1 MKKNLFLFLSII
13 VLFISCKSDEQKQY
27 DELIESSKTLYE
39 KIKDRPDY
47 LYSSQKYSDSKYLS
61 ILDEKMRIVTNGN
74 YFVEKSKI
82 DDRPTNSQKEELF
95 DYLSKID
102 EIMENNTNT
111 VEKVSN
117 SNNTQSSCIDLSKLN
132 IKYEILEQQYK
143 EVEKFGEKKWEPY
156 MSEKKYYLDS
166 LRTLLYYE
174 GYLDNI
180 LYEYNNSLLIR
191 ETDYGNPPN
200 IDVKNKFYDESGKL
214 IKEEETFN
222 GKLDRVRKYS
232 YPSVNK
238 VKKVTYD
245 GDGNK
250 IQTDNYNSDKYDKFG
265 NIIMETYFSIYM
277 SDGSRSLYNYEYKYD
292 SNNFWVEKSQKENGK
307 IIYKFKRV
315 IKVR

>member
-1 MKKNLFLFLSII
+1 
-13 VLFISCKSDEQKQY
+13 
-27 DELIESSKTLYE
+27 
-39 KIKDRPDY
+39 
-47 LYSSQKYSDSKYLS
+47 
-61 ILDEKMRIVTNGN
+61 
-74 YFVEKSKI
+74 
-82 DDRPTNSQKEELF
+82 
-95 DYLSKID
+95 
-102 EIMENNTNT
+102 
-111 VEKVSN
+111 
-117 SNNTQSSCIDLSKLN
+117 
-132 IKYEILEQQYK
+132 
-143 EVEKFGEKKWEPY
+143 